1 VWHSIHVRRA
11 ALIAVLVLASCTS
24 LQNVQMFAIEECDT
38 LYFGTQKPDGGVVT
52 DAEWQQFL
60 ADVVTPRF
68 PDGFTTWEANGQ
80 WRDRKG
86 VIEHERTHILQIVT
100 PSETKIREIVEAYKR
115 QFAQESVLRLHT
127 HVGVPMRSQ
136 FTPSGGGGRVVA
148 RSQSSAHPAVPSAH
162 AVHES
167 TACIAML

>member
-1 VWHSIHVRRA
+1 MSGRRSVLFIVWHSIHVRRA
-11 ALIAVLVLASCTS
+11 ALITVFLLASCTS
-24 LQNVQMFAIEECDT
+24 LQNVQMFAVEDCDT

-60 ADVVTPRF
+60 AGVVTPRF

-86 VIEHERTHILQIVT
+86 VIEHERTHILQIVA
-100 PSETKIREIVEAYKR
+100 PSETKIREIIEAYKR

-127 HVGVPMRSQ
+127 HVGVPMR
-136 FTPSGGGGRVVA
+136 
-148 RSQSSAHPAVPSAH
+148 
-162 AVHES
+162 
-167 TACIAML
+167 M